1 MAFKKKMSNFVSEE
15 KGITNIRN
23 AFFKNSKYKKSP
35 PYEHQKY
42 DIALDIGLFPG
53 FVR

>member
-15 KGITNIRN
+15 KSITNIRN

-35 PYEHQKY
+35 PYERQKY